1 MFLNHNLSSC
11 LEQLLIII
19 TQFSYE
25 LILRTILRFILNLFF
40 CTAERFLLQLLRSA
54 SKDASNVSFG
64 AAPRECCENKK
75 KRKCIEPERERM
87 SDDLMLVTSRMET
100 LWYKKSYFILKNLV
114 QFGFLKDLQSEILCT
129 GNWKAHCVSPVM
141 ELLLLSF
148 FLFLTETFVLN
159 LYNFNIAENVD
170 IVGTAF

>member
-1 MFLNHNLSSC
+1 MFLNHNLSIW

-64 AAPRECCENKK
+64 AAPRECYENKK
-75 KRKCIEPERERM
+75 KWKCIEPERERI
-87 SDDLMLVTSRMET
+87 SDDLVLVTSRMET
-100 LWYKKSYFILKNLV
+100 LSYKKPYFIFKNLV
-114 QFGFLKDLQSEILCT
+114 WFGFLKVFQSEILLYGKLENKLCISSY
-129 GNWKAHCVSPVM
+129 GVVVVVVVAVVVF
-141 ELLLLSF
+141 SF
-148 FLFLTETFVLN
+148 F
-159 LYNFNIAENVD
+159 D
-170 IVGTAF
+170 